1 MEFEQMGINADIQK
15 LEPGALVEL
24 FELDASGIGGEI
36 LRFHGYMQVGPIFW
50 QGQRYEPWA
59 IQAEGFEQ
67 VGEGQQPSPTLRV
80 GNIGQDAQGR
90 PLAGVIS
97 SLCVHLDDLVGARV
111 VARRT
116 LGRYLDAANFPEGNP
131 SADPREELP
140 PEIWIVQQK
149 TLETAQVVEFT
160 LASAL
165 DFNGQKL
172 PDRPI
177 IAGVCAW
184 LRKGGYRGPYCGY
197 TGGRMFDL
205 NGNRVTDPT
214 LDRCSGLMSDCKK
227 RFGEYEVIN
236 FGGFPSADLIR
247 G

>member
-1 MEFEQMGINADIQK
+1 M
-15 LEPGALVEL
+15 
-24 FELDASGIGGEI
+24 
-36 LRFHGYMQVGPIFW
+36 
-50 QGQRYEPWA
+50 
-59 IQAEGFEQ
+59 
-67 VGEGQQPSPTLRV
+67 
-80 GNIGQDAQGR
+80 
-90 PLAGVIS
+90 AGVIS

-111 VARRT
+111 VART

-177 IAGVCAW
+177 IAGVRVAAQGRLSRP
-184 LRKGGYRGPYCGY
+184 LRGY

-214 LDRCSGLMSDCKK
+214 AAR
-227 RFGEYEVIN
+227 
-236 FGGFPSADLIR
+236 A
-247 G
+247 

>member
-1 MEFEQMGINADIQK
+1 M
-15 LEPGALVEL
+15 
-24 FELDASGIGGEI
+24 
-36 LRFHGYMQVGPIFW
+36 
-50 QGQRYEPWA
+50 
-59 IQAEGFEQ
+59 
-67 VGEGQQPSPTLRV
+67 
-80 GNIGQDAQGR
+80 
-90 PLAGVIS
+90 AGVIS

>member
-1 MEFEQMGINADIQK
+1 MGINADIQK

-24 FELDASGIGGEI
+24 FELDASGIGGEV

-67 VGEGQQPSPTLRV
+67 VGEGQLATLRV

-165 DFNGQKL
+165 DFTARSCPTG
-172 PDRPI
+172 PSSPACARGCARAAIAAPTAATPAGACSTSMATASPI
-177 IAGVCAW
+177 PRWTAA
-184 LRKGGYRGPYCGY
+184 R
-197 TGGRMFDL
+197 
-205 NGNRVTDPT
+205 
-214 LDRCSGLMSDCKK
+214 
-227 RFGEYEVIN
+227 
-236 FGGFPSADLIR
+236 A
-247 G
+247 

>member
-1 MEFEQMGINADIQK
+1 M
-15 LEPGALVEL
+15 
-24 FELDASGIGGEI
+24 
-36 LRFHGYMQVGPIFW
+36 
-50 QGQRYEPWA
+50 
-59 IQAEGFEQ
+59 
-67 VGEGQQPSPTLRV
+67 
-80 GNIGQDAQGR
+80 
-90 PLAGVIS
+90 IS

-116 LGRYLDAANFPEGNP
+116 LGRYLDAVNFPEGNP

>member
-1 MEFEQMGINADIQK
+1 M
-15 LEPGALVEL
+15 
-24 FELDASGIGGEI
+24 
-36 LRFHGYMQVGPIFW
+36 
-50 QGQRYEPWA
+50 
-59 IQAEGFEQ
+59 
-67 VGEGQQPSPTLRV
+67 
-80 GNIGQDAQGR
+80 
-90 PLAGVIS
+90 IS
-97 SLCVHLDDLVGARV
+97 SLCVHLDDLVGARGG
-111 VARRT
+111 AAHAGQISGRRQ
-116 LGRYLDAANFPEGNP
+116 FPEGNP